1 MSDNI
6 QNYNSDTFE
15 SIKQI
20 DETTGLEYWS
30 ARDLSD
36 ILGYQR
42 WENFDKVINR
52 AVASAE
58 NAGATT
64 NDHFRKVTKMV
75 EVGSNTVRPIKD
87 VYLSRYACYIIAMNG
102 DPAKQEVAAAQAY
115 FAHQTRKQEIIEV
128 TGKERARLEARQK
141 LTESDKVLSGIAMD
155 RGVSAQQLA
164 LMKSQ
169 GDKRLFGGFDTRAM
183 KDRLGVKPSKP
194 LADHLP
200 TVSLTAKQ
208 LVNEM
213 TTINSENNNLR
224 GFGPIG
230 TEHLKNNTEVRKS
243 LTERGIKLEDLPPEE
258 DIKKVERRL
267 KSEEKKRLKNDSNN
281 LKSGNEKQ

>member
-1 MSDNI
+1 MRNDI
-6 QNYNSDTFE
+6 TNYSADTFE
-15 SIKQI
+15 SIKQV
-20 DETTGLEYWS
+20 DETTGMEYWS
-30 ARDLSD
+30 ARDLSE

-42 WENFDKVINR
+42 WENFDKVIAR
-52 AVASAE
+52 ATASAE
-58 NAGATT
+58 NAGASI

-87 VYLSRYACYIIAMNG
+87 VFLSRYACYIIAMNG
-102 DPAKQEVAAAQAY
+102 DPSKPEVAAAQAY
-115 FAHQTRKQEIIEV
+115 FAQQTRRQELSDAS
-128 TGKERARLEARQK
+128 GKDKTRLEARQK
-141 LTESDKVLSGIAMD
+141 LTESDKVLSGVAMS

-183 KDRLGVKPSKP
+183 KKRLGVKPSKP

-208 LVNEM
+208 LANEM
-213 TTINSENNNLR
+213 TTINSENNSLR

-267 KSEEKKRLKNDSNN
+267 KSEEMKRLKNDSSN
-281 LKSGNEKQ
+281 LKSDNEE

>member
-1 MSDNI
+1 MSNDI
-6 QNYNSDTFE
+6 ENYSKDTFE
-15 SIKQI
+15 SIKQV

-30 ARDLSD
+30 ARELSD

-42 WENFDKVINR
+42 WENFDKVISR
-52 AVASAE
+52 ATASAK
-58 NAGATT
+58 NSGDTISS
-64 NDHFRKVTKMV
+64 HFRKVTKMV

-87 VYLSRYACYIIAMNG
+87 VFLSRYACYIIAMNG
-102 DPAKQEVAAAQAY
+102 DPSKPKIAAAQAY
-115 FAHQTRKQEIIEV
+115 FAQQTRRQELAEAS
-128 TGKERARLEARQK
+128 GKERTRLEARQK
-141 LTESDKVLSGIAMD
+141 LTESDKVLSGVVMS
-155 RGVSAQQLA
+155 RGVSAQELA

-183 KDRLGVKPSKP
+183 KTRLGIKSSKP

-200 TVSLTAKQ
+200 TISLTAKQ

-213 TTINSENNNLR
+213 TAINSENKDLK
-224 GFGPIG
+224 GMGTIG

-243 LTERGIKLEDLPPEE
+243 LTERGIRLEDLPPEE

-267 KSEEKKRLKNDSNN
+267 KSEEKKQIKGDAS
-281 LKSGNEKQ
+281 

>member
-1 MSDNI
+1 MAVENVMNTDI
-6 QNYNSDTFE
+6 ANYNEDTFE
-15 SIKQI
+15 SIKQV
-20 DETTGLEYWS
+20 DETTGIEYWS
-30 ARDLSD
+30 ARDLSE

-42 WENFDKVINR
+42 WENFDKVITR
-52 AVASAE
+52 ATASAE
-58 NAGATT
+58 NAGANT

-87 VYLSRYACYIIAMNG
+87 VFLSRYACYVIAMNG
-102 DPAKQEVAAAQAY
+102 DPTKREIAVAQAY
-115 FAHQTRKQEIIEV
+115 FAQQTRRQELADASS
-128 TGKERARLEARQK
+128 KEKTRLEARHK
-141 LTESDKVLSGIAMD
+141 LTESDKVLSGVAMS
-155 RGVSAQQLA
+155 RGVSAQELA

-183 KDRLGVKPSKP
+183 KDRLGIKPNKP

-208 LVNEM
+208 LANEM

-224 GFGPIG
+224 GFGAIG

-243 LTERGIKLEDLPPEE
+243 LTERGIKLENLPPEE

-267 KSEEKKRLKNDSNN
+267 KSEEKKKKLKD
-281 LKSGNEKQ
+281 GM

>member
-1 MSDNI
+1 MT
-6 QNYNSDTFE
+6 NYNAETFE

-30 ARDLSD
+30 ARDLSE

-42 WENFDKVINR
+42 WENFDKVIDR
-52 AVASAE
+52 ATASAV
-58 NAGATT
+58 NAGANT

-87 VYLSRYACYIIAMNG
+87 VFLSRYACYIIAMNG
-102 DPAKQEVAAAQAY
+102 DPTKQEVAAAQAY
-115 FAHQTRKQEIIEV
+115 FAQQTRRQELIEAS
-128 TGKERARLEARQK
+128 GKDRTRIEARQK
-141 LTESDKVLSGIAMD
+141 LTESDKVLSGVAMT

-164 LMKSQ
+164 FMKSQ

-183 KDRLGVKPSKP
+183 KDRLGIKPSKP

-213 TTINSENNNLR
+213 TTINTESNDLK
-224 GFGPIG
+224 GFGAIG
-230 TEHLKNNTEVRKS
+230 TEHIKNNTEVRKS
-243 LTERGIKLEDLPPEE
+243 LTERGIKLENLPPEE

-267 KSEEKKRLKNDSNN
+267 KSEEKKQLGGK
-281 LKSGNEKQ
+281 E

>member
-1 MSDNI
+1 MAVDNI
-6 QNYNSDTFE
+6 MNTNIASYSEDTFE

-20 DETTGLEYWS
+20 DETTGIEYWS
-30 ARDLSD
+30 ARDLSE

-42 WENFDKVINR
+42 WENFDKVITR
-52 AVASAE
+52 ATASAE
-58 NAGATT
+58 NAGANT

-87 VYLSRYACYIIAMNG
+87 VFLSRYACYVIAMNG
-102 DPAKQEVAAAQAY
+102 DPTKREIAVAQAY
-115 FAHQTRKQEIIEV
+115 FAQQTRRQELADASS
-128 TGKERARLEARQK
+128 KEKTRLEARHK
-141 LTESDKVLSGIAMD
+141 LTESDKVLSGVAMS
-155 RGVSAQQLA
+155 RGVSAQELA

-183 KDRLGVKPSKP
+183 KDRLGIKPNKP

-208 LVNEM
+208 LANEM

-224 GFGPIG
+224 GFGAIG

-243 LTERGIKLEDLPPEE
+243 LTERGIKLENLPPEE

-267 KSEEKKRLKNDSNN
+267 KSEEKKKLKD
-281 LKSGNEKQ
+281 GM

>member
-1 MSDNI
+1 MAVENVMNTDI
-6 QNYNSDTFE
+6 ANYNEDTFE
-15 SIKQI
+15 SIKQV
-20 DETTGLEYWS
+20 DETTGIEYWS
-30 ARDLSD
+30 ARDLSE

-42 WENFDKVINR
+42 WENFDKVITR
-52 AVASAE
+52 ATASAE
-58 NAGATT
+58 NAGANT

-87 VYLSRYACYIIAMNG
+87 VFLSRYACYVIAMNG
-102 DPAKQEVAAAQAY
+102 DPTKREIAVAQAY
-115 FAHQTRKQEIIEV
+115 FAQQTRRQELADASS
-128 TGKERARLEARQK
+128 KEKTRLEARHK
-141 LTESDKVLSGIAMD
+141 LTESDKVLSGVAMS
-155 RGVSAQQLA
+155 RGVSAQELA

-183 KDRLGVKPSKP
+183 KDRLGIKPNKP

-208 LVNEM
+208 LANEM

-224 GFGPIG
+224 GFGAIG

-243 LTERGIKLEDLPPEE
+243 LTERGIKPENLPPEE

-267 KSEEKKRLKNDSNN
+267 KSEEKKKKLKD
-281 LKSGNEKQ
+281 GM

>member
-30 ARDLSD
+30 ARDLSE

-75 EVGSNTVRPIKD
+75 EVGSSTVRPIKD

-115 FAHQTRKQEIIEV
+115 FAHQTRKQEIIEA

-208 LVNEM
+208 LANEM

-281 LKSGNEKQ
+281 LKSGNEK

>member
-1 MSDNI
+1 MNTDI
-6 QNYNSDTFE
+6 ANYNEDTFE
-15 SIKQI
+15 SIKQV
-20 DETTGLEYWS
+20 DETTGIEYWS
-30 ARDLSD
+30 ARDLSE

-42 WENFDKVINR
+42 WENFDKVITR
-52 AVASAE
+52 ATASAE
-58 NAGATT
+58 NAGANT

-87 VYLSRYACYIIAMNG
+87 VFLSRYACYVIAMNG
-102 DPAKQEVAAAQAY
+102 DPTKREIAVAQAY
-115 FAHQTRKQEIIEV
+115 FAQQTRRQELADASS
-128 TGKERARLEARQK
+128 KEKTRLEARHK
-141 LTESDKVLSGIAMD
+141 LTESDKVLSGVAMS
-155 RGVSAQQLA
+155 RGVSAQELA

-183 KDRLGVKPSKP
+183 KDRLGIKPNKP

-208 LVNEM
+208 LANEM

-224 GFGPIG
+224 GFGAIG

-243 LTERGIKLEDLPPEE
+243 LTERGIKLENLPPEE

-267 KSEEKKRLKNDSNN
+267 KSEEKKKLKD
-281 LKSGNEKQ
+281 GM

>member
-1 MSDNI
+1 MAVENVMNTDI
-6 QNYNSDTFE
+6 ANYNEDTFE
-15 SIKQI
+15 SIKQV
-20 DETTGLEYWS
+20 DETTGIEYWS
-30 ARDLSD
+30 ARDLSE

-42 WENFDKVINR
+42 WENFDKVITR
-52 AVASAE
+52 ATASAE
-58 NAGATT
+58 NAGANT

-87 VYLSRYACYIIAMNG
+87 VFLSRYACYVIAMNG
-102 DPAKQEVAAAQAY
+102 DPTKREIAVAQAY
-115 FAHQTRKQEIIEV
+115 FAQQTRRQELADASS
-128 TGKERARLEARQK
+128 KEKTRLEARHK
-141 LTESDKVLSGIAMD
+141 LTESDKVLSGVAMS
-155 RGVSAQQLA
+155 RGVSAQELA

-183 KDRLGVKPSKP
+183 KDRLGIKPNKP

-208 LVNEM
+208 LANEM

-224 GFGPIG
+224 GFGAIG

-243 LTERGIKLEDLPPEE
+243 LTERGIKLENLPPEE

-267 KSEEKKRLKNDSNN
+267 KSEEKKKLKD
-281 LKSGNEKQ
+281 GM